1 MFIGFLFPNVLF
13 LLFAPLCFVAWII
26 LIFVEDIHYF
36 VMCWLNGT
44 CMMGYY
50 GTVLL
55 LSWIPDAETPYN

>member
-1 MFIGFLFPNVLF
+1 MI
-13 LLFAPLCFVAWII
+13 W
-26 LIFVEDIHYF
+26 IFVEDLDY
-36 VMCWLNGT
+36 VGMCCLNGI